1 MISGTPPTTG
11 FADRAPWLWLAAL
24 AAGAS
29 YMLPVLADAPGG
41 PLMWAW
47 KGAGVGLLA
56 LWAAANARCRSGW
69 VMAAVLALGALG
81 DVLLDAAG
89 LVAGGAAFAAG
100 HVLAIFLYL
109 WHRRP
114 ALTTSQRAL
123 ALLLIPLGVVLAG
136 TLTGPPGAVLGQLG
150 RDMAIRGQ
158 SDILMML
165 IYTALVAGM
174 AAAAWSSR
182 FSRYRTGIGAIL
194 FLVSDL
200 LIFARLGGTV
210 DADAARMLIWP
221 LYFAGQALIARGVVP
236 VLAGESTL

>member
-47 KGAGVGLLA
+47 KGAGVGL
-56 LWAAANARCRSGW
+56 
-69 VMAAVLALGALG
+69 LALGALG

-123 ALLLIPLGVVLAG
+123 ALLLIPLGVVLAV